1 MKSFKYWLQEA
12 AVAKVDNPGK
22 NFEVDIVNYINDPQ
36 RKDKDWTNDVKLAGK
51 QALNLG
57 AIESMTAD
65 DYALEFEPKFKLSPF
80 LGKAGQ
86 PKADIL
92 FKIKG
97 KWTPI
102 SVKMDGR
109 VVIASAQNKIEYE
122 NIFLVTTQLYEEK
135 YGNKGLETFKKTID
149 KTRND
154 VIGQVYNSQ
163 ELTTGRQ
170 TSILQKV
177 EKLDNLSPKQIET
190 IKKELQRNNVLNKE
204 DIKGGVFY
212 EDIKK
217 GMENFS
223 KNFAKD
229 MDKVP
234 GLKELIVFE
243 AITAYNKFNPDLKKD
258 EKSRLWKNI
267 KNKEFESR
275 QVPTRA
281 WANYIISP
289 SGLHDV
295 TDPKGSYI
303 KAAAQSSA
311 INYRGLPTGKSRDS
325 KSGMKLVQQIFAPDG
340 KFGIPNNDSFKQ
352 FFKEVGVWSMNMK
365 IDTTTQAIEK
375 ELKNLKTLN
384 NEYESES
391 GNLIEELIECRTDI
405 VKNENILNEK
415 MILFESNN
423 SPELIQEIKFI
434 RNLIDKGKQLFGKL
448 KNKFKSVLKSFTE
461 KMKMFYRKLVEHTKT
476 FFDMIA
482 NLSLTEASLMFKMTL
497 ASDSKIKLP

>member
-1 MKSFKYWLQEA
+1 MKSFKYWLKEA
-12 AVAKVDNPGK
+12 KVPKVDNPGK
-22 NFEVDIVNYINDPQ
+22 NFEVDIVNYINDSQ
-36 RKDKDWTNDVKLAGK
+36 RIDDDWPRDVVSAGK
-51 QALNLG
+51 QALDLG
-57 AIESMTAD
+57 ATESITAD
-65 DYALEFEPKFKLSPF
+65 DYAKEEQPNFKFSPF
-80 LGKAGQ
+80 LGRAGQ

-92 FKIKG
+92 FKIKN

-102 SVKMDGR
+102 SVKMDGP
-109 VVIASAQNKIEYE
+109 VVIASAQNPTEYE
-122 NIFLVTTQLYEEK
+122 NIFLVSTQLYEEK
-135 YGNKGLETFKKTID
+135 YGKKGLDSFKKLVN
-149 KTRND
+149 KTNNE
-154 VIGQVYNSQ
+154 VIGKLYNSQ

-177 EKLDNLSPKQIET
+177 EKLDNLSSEQIENV
-190 IKKELQRNNVLNKE
+190 KKEIQRNNVLSKE
-204 DIKGGVFY
+204 ESRGGVFY
-212 EDIKK
+212 EEIKK
-217 GMENFS
+217 SMESFS
-223 KNFAKD
+223 GNFAKN

-234 GLKELIVFE
+234 GMKELIVFE
-243 AITAYNKFNPDLKKD
+243 AITAYNKFNPSLKKD
-258 EKSRLWKNI
+258 GKLWKNI
-267 KNKEFESR
+267 RNSEFESR
-275 QVPTRA
+275 KIPTLA

-295 TDPKGSYI
+295 SDPNGSYI
-303 KAAAQSSA
+303 KAASQASA

-325 KSGMKLVQQIFAPDG
+325 KSGMKLVQQTFAPNG
-340 KFGIPNNDSFKQ
+340 KFGIPNNETFKN

-375 ELKNLKTLN
+375 ALEKIKTLN

-391 GNLIEELIECRTDI
+391 ENLIEEIIECRTDI
-405 VKNENILNEK
+405 VKNENLLNEK

-434 RNLIDKGKQLFGKL
+434 RNLVDKGKQLFGKL
-448 KNKFKSVLKSFTE
+448 KNKFKLVLKTFVE
-461 KMKMFYRKLVEHTKT
+461 KMKLFYKKLVEHTKT